1 MAQAGV
7 SANRLELLQI
17 ADAVAREKAIDR
29 QVVIMA
35 MEDAIQKAA
44 KSRYGSE
51 NEIKAE
57 VDPKTGE
64 IRLAR
69 LLEVVEQVTMEATQ
83 ISLEEAR
90 RRNPAAQVGD
100 FIAEPLPPL
109 DFGRVAAQNA
119 KQVIVQ
125 KVREAERERQF
136 DEYKDRVGEIVNGI
150 VKRVEYGNVI
160 VDLGRAEAI
169 VRRDETLPRE
179 NFRYGDRIRAYVYD
193 VRREQR
199 GPQIFLSRTHPE
211 FMAKLFAQEVPEVYD
226 GIVTIKSVARD
237 PGSRAKI
244 AVVSRDASIDPVGA
258 CVGMRGSRVQAVVNE
273 LQGEKIDIIQWSP
286 DAATFIVNA
295 LAPAEVVKVVLDEDA
310 ERIEVVVPDAQLSLA
325 IGRKGQNVRL
335 ASQLTGWDIDIMTE
349 ASESERRQAEFA
361 ERSSTFMEALDVDE
375 VIAQL
380 LASEGFSSVEE
391 VAFVEPS
398 EIASIEGFDENTA
411 AEIQTRAREHL
422 EKIEAEQDAKRK
434 ALGVSDDVAAIPGLT
449 TAMLVALGEKNVK
462 TVEDLADCATD
473 DLLGWNERKDKET
486 IHHEGI
492 LDNFTLGK
500 PEIEDLILAAR
511 VKAGWIS
518 EADLAPPPEAE
529 ADAEAKAKATSRTRP
544 RTAAPRHERRPLPG
558 AFEEH
563 MPLRQDVAE
572 HEHESETDDT
582 VRRCA
587 LTRMRLPKE
596 DLIRFVLAPSGE
608 IVPDLKERLP
618 GRGVWVT
625 ADRAIVAEAAK
636 RNVFARALK
645 AQAKVPAGLA
655 DQVDRLLADAALGAL
670 ALANKAGE
678 VVFGTA
684 KVEEAIAKGKVAA
697 LIHASDAAEDG
708 CRKLDGKFRA
718 GARDG
723 NPAPIR
729 VFSADELGLASGK
742 TNVIHA
748 ALIQGGAAA
757 KFLASASRAERYRK
771 GTAAF
776 AQPIGSDTD
785 KE

>member
-1 MAQAGV
+1 MSQAGV

-17 ADAVAREKAIDR
+17 ADAVAREKSIDR
-29 QVVIMA
+29 EVVITA

-64 IRLAR
+64 ISLAR
-69 LLEVVEQVTMEATQ
+69 LLEVVEDVTLEATQ
-83 ISLEEAR
+83 IALAEAR
-90 RRNPAAQVGD
+90 RKNPAAQVGD

-125 KVREAERERQF
+125 KVREAERERQY

-160 VDLGRAEAI
+160 VDLGRAEAV

-211 FMAKLFAQEVPEVYD
+211 FMAKLFAQEVPEVYE
-226 GIVTIKSVARD
+226 GIVTIQSVARD

-244 AVVSRDASIDPVGA
+244 AVISRDSSIDPVGA

-310 ERIEVVVPDAQLSLA
+310 ERIEVVVPDQQLSLA

-361 ERSSTFMEALDVDE
+361 ERSARFMEALDVDE

-391 VAFVEPS
+391 VAFVDTD
-398 EIASIEGFDENTA
+398 EISSIEGFDAETA
-411 AEIQTRAREHL
+411 GEIQARAREHL
-422 EKIEAEQDAKRK
+422 EKLEAELDAKRK
-434 ALGVSDDVAAIPGLT
+434 ELGVADDLLQLEGLS
-449 TAMLVALGEKNVK
+449 TAMLVALGENEVK
-462 TVEDLADCATD
+462 SVEDLADCATD
-473 DLLGWNERKDKET
+473 DLAGWTERQDKET
-486 IHHEGI
+486 TRHSGF
-492 LDNFTLGK
+492 LDGFGMTRAQC
-500 PEIEDLILAAR
+500 EDLILAAR
-511 VKAGWIS
+511 VKAGWID
-518 EADLAPPPEAE
+518 EADLIPDEPEE
-529 ADAEAKAKATSRTRP
+529 TEEDGSGDAEGAT
-544 RTAAPRHERRPLPG
+544 
-558 AFEEH
+558 
-563 MPLRQDVAE
+563 DND
-572 HEHESETDDT
+572 ET
-582 VRRCA
+582 
-587 LTRMRLPKE
+587 
-596 DLIRFVLAPSGE
+596 SGE
-608 IVPDLKERLP
+608 DA
-618 GRGVWVT
+618 T
-625 ADRAIVAEAAK
+625 A
-636 RNVFARALK
+636 
-645 AQAKVPAGLA
+645 
-655 DQVDRLLADAALGAL
+655 
-670 ALANKAGE
+670 
-678 VVFGTA
+678 
-684 KVEEAIAKGKVAA
+684 
-697 LIHASDAAEDG
+697 S
-708 CRKLDGKFRA
+708 
-718 GARDG
+718 
-723 NPAPIR
+723 
-729 VFSADELGLASGK
+729 
-742 TNVIHA
+742 
-748 ALIQGGAAA
+748 
-757 KFLASASRAERYRK
+757 
-771 GTAAF
+771 
-776 AQPIGSDTD
+776 
-785 KE
+785 